1 MAFSSFE
8 RMVAWRYLRSR
19 RQEGFISIIAGFS
32 LLGIALGVATLI
44 IVMSVMGGFREE
56 LLSRILGMNGHLS
69 VYGMGVPLED
79 FDALREKLLPLD
91 GVAKATPLIEGQVM
105 ATANGVARGAM
116 VHGLRRE
123 DLLARKIVADNIQ
136 EGSLDTY
143 DEGGEVVLG
152 KRLAE
157 TLGLKIGDTVTLIS
171 PQGNVTAFGTVPR
184 LRGYT
189 LGATFEVGM
198 FEYDSTFVFM
208 PLPAAQIFFRLK
220 NKVSGIEVMIT
231 DPDQVD
237 DVGLRVAT
245 AAGSGKRIYNWK
257 QANSSFFNAIQVERN
272 VMFLILTLI
281 ILVAA
286 FNIISSLI
294 MLVKD
299 KGQDIAILRTM
310 GATRGMIMRIFF
322 LCGAGVGITGTI
334 AGFALGLAFTANI
347 ETIRGL
353 IERLTGTELFAAEI
367 YFLAHL
373 PVKIDWTEIVGI
385 VLMGLFL
392 SVLATLYPSWR
403 AARLDPVEA
412 LRYE

>member
-1 MAFSSFE
+1 MFTPFE
-8 RMVAWRYLRSR
+8 RMVAGRYLRSR

-56 LLSRILGMNGHLS
+56 LVKRILGLNGHLG

-79 FDALREKLLPLD
+79 FDRLKGELINLED
-91 GVAKATPLIEGQVM
+91 VVEVAPLIEGQVM

-123 DLLARKIVADNIQ
+123 DLLARKMVAEQIK
-136 EGSLDTY
+136 EGSLDAY
-143 DEGGEVVLG
+143 GKDDGIVLG
-152 KRLAE
+152 SRLAE
-157 TLGLKIGDTVTLIS
+157 KLGLRVGDRLTLIS

-189 LGATFEVGM
+189 LGATFEIGM
-198 FEYDSTFVFM
+198 YEYDSSFIFM
-208 PLPAAQIFFRLK
+208 PLDVAQLFFRLK
-220 NKVSGIEVMIT
+220 NKVSGLELMLT
-231 DPDQVD
+231 DPERVD
-237 DVGLRVAT
+237 EIRPRIVAV
-245 AAGSGKRIYNWK
+245 AGAGKRIYDWQESN
-257 QANSSFFNAIQVERN
+257 ASFFNAIKVERN

-299 KGQDIAILRTM
+299 KGQAIAILRTM
-310 GATRGMIMRIFF
+310 GATRGMVMRIFF
-322 LCGAGVGITGTI
+322 LCGAGVGVTGTI
-334 AGFALGLAFTANI
+334 AGFILGLAFTLNI
-347 ETIRGL
+347 EAIRDLLEG
-353 IERLTGTELFAAEI
+353 ISGTELFAAEI
-367 YFLAHL
+367 YFLSHL
-373 PVKIDWTEIVGI
+373 PVKIDWAEVSGI
-385 VLMGLFL
+385 VLMGLVL
-392 SVLATLYPSWR
+392 SFLATLYPAWR